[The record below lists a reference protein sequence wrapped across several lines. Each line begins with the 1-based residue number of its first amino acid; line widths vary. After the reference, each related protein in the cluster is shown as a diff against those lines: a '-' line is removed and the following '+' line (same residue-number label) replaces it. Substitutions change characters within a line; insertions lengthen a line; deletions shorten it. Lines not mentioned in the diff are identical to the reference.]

1 MIINADNLI
10 VGRLASF
17 AAKKALM
24 GEEVI
29 IVNSENAVFSGNKK
43 AVFEKFRRKVKMGNV
58 FKGPFISRTPDKIV
72 RRAVRGMVDYKKYRG
87 IQAYRKV
94 KCFVG
99 IPEKYK
105 NENIENLEMAHI
117 NKLPNLKYVKV
128 KEISKFLGKNE

>member
-29 IVNSENAVFSGNKK
+29 IVNSEKAVFSGNKK
-43 AVFEKFRRKVKMGNV
+43 DVFEKFRRKIKMGNV
-58 FKGPFISRTPDKIV
+58 FKGPFVSRTPDKIV
-72 RRAVRGMVDYKKYRG
+72 RRAIRGIVDYKKYRG
-87 IQAYRKV
+87 MQAYKKIR
-94 KCFVG
+94 CFVS
-99 IPEKYK
+99 IPERYK
-105 NENIENLEMAHI
+105 HEKIESLEMAHI